1 MSQKYKPLLNIA
13 RILGS
18 GFLLIWAMIGV
29 DWSNF
34 GQVLNEINLWYLSI
48 IPFVFAVNVLFSIL
62 RWQVILKQWDIKPGT
77 WKLSKIYLIS
87 TFWGNFLPSTVGG
100 DSYRFLALHT
110 YPNAS
115 KTKIFSSL
123 LLDRLFGFIALIIA
137 NFIVVL
143 IYWHD
148 LQRAPLLLSVELAV
162 FIAAIILGILWL
174 IAGYFFNFKKDSL
187 PATGWLIRFV
197 NKVSEII
204 TLLKQQPWSVS
215 AWCLFFSMLC
225 VFSVAGAWQI
235 YYRVADAPVS
245 WGVSFYAATL
255 IGILGILPITLNG
268 IGIVELCQ
276 VTILSWQ
283 GLPVEKAILAAFL
296 TRIMLVILTLPGGLL
311 YLLDSFKAPREAI
324 D

>member
-1 MSQKYKPLLNIA
+1 M
-13 RILGS
+13 
-18 GFLLIWAMIGV
+18 V
-29 DWSNF
+29 
-34 GQVLNEINLWYLSI
+34 
-48 IPFVFAVNVLFSIL
+48 
-62 RWQVILKQWDIKPGT
+62 
-77 WKLSKIYLIS
+77 
-87 TFWGNFLPSTVGG
+87 
-100 DSYRFLALHT
+100 
-110 YPNAS
+110 
-115 KTKIFSSL
+115 
-123 LLDRLFGFIALIIA
+123 
-137 NFIVVL
+137 
-143 IYWHD
+143 
-148 LQRAPLLLSVELAV
+148 
-162 FIAAIILGILWL
+162 
-174 IAGYFFNFKKDSL
+174 
-187 PATGWLIRFV
+187 
-197 NKVSEII
+197 
-204 TLLKQQPWSVS
+204 
-215 AWCLFFSMLC
+215 C